1 MPEYK
6 LPDPKKGAGKA
17 LGLGLIAGVGLLAY
31 YYLLPF
37 LLTIV
42 WGTVQLAIGSIVAGI
57 LLFILLSPKF
67 WKRTGIILEAL
78 GELLFRGFVEM
89 NPFAIMELQINRSEK
104 DREDLK
110 TQIERLK
117 GQEDSLKQSLAA
129 EKDSFKLSAEKMTL
143 CQTRITKNPTDF
155 EAPMELESAT
165 NDWSNSKTF
174 IESVTPVYTDIQNL
188 VIILD
193 KSYRKSEYAL
203 KDARNTVRK
212 QRATYEAVTAGSGA
226 MKKALRAFT
235 GDPEINK
242 AASIALEALKKDI
255 SNKIG
260 TIKNNIEITSRLM
273 NERDLN
279 DAAKVS
285 LALKQAEAVDA
296 NFEVVSTVI
305 NNPDLQRIPTTG
317 QENRWLKQLKK

>member
-6 LPDPKKGAGKA
+6 LPDPKKGAGKV
-17 LGLGLIAGVGLLAY
+17 LGLGLLVGGGLLFY

-42 WGTVQLAIGSIVAGI
+42 WGTVQLAIGAIVAGI
-57 LLFILLSPKF
+57 LLYILFSPKF

-78 GELLFRGFVEM
+78 GELLFRGFIEM
-89 NPFAIMELQINRSEK
+89 NPFTIMELQINRSEK

-110 TQIERLK
+110 VQIERLK
-117 GQEDSLKQSLAA
+117 GQEDKLNQDLIAEQKNFELA
-129 EKDSFKLSAEKMTL
+129 AEKMTL
-143 CQTRITKNPTDF
+143 CQKKIERNPNDY

-174 IESVTPVYTDIQNL
+174 IESVTPVHKDIKNL
-188 VIILD
+188 VTILD
-193 KSYRKSEYAL
+193 KAYRKSEYAL

-235 GDPEINK
+235 GDPEVNK
-242 AASIALEALKKDI
+242 AAGIALEALKRDI

-260 TIKNNIEITSRLM
+260 TIKNSIELTSRLM

-285 LALKQAEAVDA
+285 LALKQAETLDA
-296 NFEVVSTVI
+296 DFQVVSTVV
-305 NNPDLQRIPTTG
+305 NNPELQRIPATG
-317 QENRWLKQLKK
+317 QQNRWLDTLKK